1 MKKFMVLML
10 IFIMSIS
17 LFACSSSSDSG
28 SGSNSS
34 SSNPTENAASN
45 NEKQEQIDISFA
57 EHVADIEKQSPHV
70 VKIVEKFMAQNPN
83 IKIDL
88 SGSEVSEHLTKMKLA
103 AQNDNLPDIFFLE
116 QNVAKEMAAA
126 GYLYDLTEE
135 VQSRGINDHL
145 LEMMRNAAAVDGK
158 TYGIPVEV
166 IMCGL
171 FYNKAIFEKYDVKVP
186 ETFEELLAAVD
197 TFHKNNVIP
206 ISNGAKSSYSVWTFQ
221 GMLTRYGFFEKL
233 DGLNSGE
240 ISYVNEDFIKFYEKV
255 KTLKEHNAFSENVV
269 NMDYFQAIEQFLG
282 GKAAMVDS
290 GAWEIAKF
298 EKSDIA
304 KDIGFVFGP
313 TFSDGVG
320 EQKKGIKTAGG
331 VYSVSAKA
339 AKDPQK
345 LEAIMKFFQFYYG
358 PEGTDII
365 VKESSGLP
373 TTKFDGEVNKEEHPI
388 LAEMIAQLNNSEWQ
402 SVDQPYNQMSQNMGN
417 TLFDS
422 IWGVINGV
430 YSPEEAAQ
438 TMEDAMALERGK
450 K

>member
-1 MKKFMVLML
+1 
-10 IFIMSIS
+10 
-17 LFACSSSSDSG
+17 
-28 SGSNSS
+28 
-34 SSNPTENAASN
+34 
-45 NEKQEQIDISFA
+45 
-57 EHVADIEKQSPHV
+57 
-70 VKIVEKFMAQNPN
+70 
-83 IKIDL
+83 
-88 SGSEVSEHLTKMKLA
+88 
-103 AQNDNLPDIFFLE
+103 
-116 QNVAKEMAAA
+116 
-126 GYLYDLTEE
+126 
-135 VQSRGINDHL
+135 
-145 LEMMRNAAAVDGK
+145 
-158 TYGIPVEV
+158 
-166 IMCGL
+166 
-171 FYNKAIFEKYDVKVP
+171 
-186 ETFEELLAAVD
+186 
-197 TFHKNNVIP
+197 
-206 ISNGAKSSYSVWTFQ
+206 
-221 GMLTRYGFFEKL
+221 MLTRYGFFEKL

-255 KTLKEHNAFSENVV
+255 QTLKEHNAFSENVV

-282 GKAAMVDS
+282 GKAAMVDA

-358 PEGTDII
+358 QEGTDII

-417 TLFDS
+417 TMFDS